1 MPSVDVFPSTEMI
14 SQSNVVSQVKQPL
27 RTTHDYF
34 HIIHKSVDHLEDL
47 SDGHSAF
54 LLGETVEPS

>member
-1 MPSVDVFPSTEMI
+1 MPSVDVFPSTEI
-14 SQSNVVSQVKQPL
+14 TSRLNVVSQAMQPL

-47 SDGHSAF
+47 SDGHSAL